1 VHRHLWVAV
10 RMTAVIVVLTG
21 IVYPLFITGVAQ
33 LIFPH
38 KANGSMVSVNG
49 AVVGS
54 NLIGQQFSQA
64 KYFWPRPSAAGA
76 GYDAMA
82 SSGSNLGPTSK
93 VLIDRIKKDVAAL
106 IKVDPGL
113 ALGKVPV
120 DMVTTSASG
129 LDPDI
134 TPANAYAQVARV
146 AAARGLAV
154 AAVRNLVK
162 QHIAGRQ
169 LGLLGEPH
177 ANVLLLNLALDEL
190 SKGP

>member
-1 VHRHLWVAV
+1 MHRHLWVAV
-10 RMTAVIVVLTG
+10 RMTAVVVVLTG
-21 IVYPLFITGVAQ
+21 LIYPLFITGVAQ

-38 KANGSMVSVNG
+38 KANGSMVAMNG
-49 AVVGS
+49 TVVGS
-54 NLIGQQFSQA
+54 NLIGQRFTQM

-93 VLIDRIKKDVAAL
+93 VLIERIKKDVAAL

-113 ALGKVPV
+113 ALGRVPV

-146 AAARGLAV
+146 AAARSLPE
-154 AAVRNLVK
+154 AAVRNLVR

-177 ANVLLLNLALDEL
+177 VNVLLLNLALDEL
-190 SKGP
+190 SKGS

>member
-1 VHRHLWVAV
+1 MHRHLWVAL
-10 RMTAVIVVLTG
+10 RMMVLILVLTG
-21 IVYPLFITGVAQ
+21 IIYPLFVTGVAQ

-38 KANGSMVSVNG
+38 KANGSMVTING
-49 AVVGS
+49 SVVGS
-54 NLIGQQFSQA
+54 NLIGQQFTQA
-64 KYFWPRPSAAGA
+64 KYFWPRPSAAGT

-93 VLIDRIKKDVAAL
+93 TLIDRIKKDVAAL
-106 IKVDPGL
+106 IKADPGL
-113 ALGKVPV
+113 AYGSVPV

-134 TPANAYAQVARV
+134 TPANAYAQAARV
-146 AAARGLAV
+146 AAARGLTE

-169 LGLLGEPH
+169 LGVLGEPH
-177 ANVLLLNLALDEL
+177 VNVLLLNIALDQL
-190 SKGP
+190 SKGR

>member
-1 VHRHLWVAV
+1 VHRHLGVAL
-10 RMTAVIVVLTG
+10 RMAVVTIVLTG
-21 IVYPLFITGVAQ
+21 IIYPLFVTGVAQ

-49 AVVGS
+49 SVVGS
-54 NLIGQQFSQA
+54 NLIGQQFTQA

-93 VLIDRIKKDVAAL
+93 KLIERIRKDVAAL
-106 IKVDPGL
+106 IKADPGL
-113 ALGKVPV
+113 AFGKVPV
-120 DMVTTSASG
+120 DMVTTSGSG

-146 AAARGLAV
+146 AAARGLSD

-169 LGLLGEPH
+169 FGVLGEPH
-177 ANVLLLNLALDEL
+177 VDVLLLNLALDKL

>member
-1 VHRHLWVAV
+1 MA
-10 RMTAVIVVLTG
+10 AVIIVLTG
-21 IVYPLFITGVAQ
+21 IIYPLFITGVAQ

-38 KANGSMVSVNG
+38 KANGSMVVVNG
-49 AVVGS
+49 KVVGS
-54 NLIGQQFSQA
+54 SLIGQQFTQA

-93 VLIDRIKKDVAAL
+93 ALIDRIKRDVARL

-120 DMVTTSASG
+120 DMVTASASG

-134 TPANAYAQVARV
+134 TPANAHAQVARV
-146 AAARGLAV
+146 AAARGLPV
-154 AAVRNLVK
+154 AAVRNLVN

-177 ANVLLLNLALDEL
+177 VNVLLLNLALDKL
-190 SKGP
+190 SRGP

>member
-10 RMTAVIVVLTG
+10 RMVAVVVVLTG
-21 IVYPLFITGVAQ
+21 IIYPLFITGVAQ

-49 AVVGS
+49 RVVGS
-54 NLIGQQFSQA
+54 NLIGQQFTQM

-82 SSGSNLGPTSK
+82 SSASNLGPTSK
-93 VLIDRIKKDVAAL
+93 ALIDRIKKDVASL

-113 ALGKVPV
+113 TAGNVPV
-120 DMVTTSASG
+120 DMVTTSGSG

-146 AAARGLAV
+146 AAARGLAP

-169 LGLLGEPH
+169 LGVLGEPH
-177 ANVLLLNLALDEL
+177 VNVLLLNLALDEL

>member
-1 VHRHLWVAV
+1 VHRHLWVAA
-10 RMTAVIVVLTG
+10 RMLVLMLVLTG
-21 IVYPLFITGVAQ
+21 IIYPLFVTGVAQ

-38 KANGSMVSVNG
+38 KANGSMVTVNG

-54 NLIGQQFSQA
+54 NLIGQQFTQA
-64 KYFWPRPSAAGA
+64 RYFWPRPSAAGN

-93 VLIDRIKKDVAAL
+93 ALIDRIKKQVAAL

-113 ALGKVPV
+113 TLGSVPV

-134 TPANAYAQVARV
+134 TPANAYVQVARV
-146 AAARGLAV
+146 AAARGLTQ

-162 QHIAGRQ
+162 QHVAGRQ

-177 ANVLLLNLALDEL
+177 VNVVLLNIALDRL
-190 SKGP
+190 SKGQ